1 MYYLG
6 SITIFY
12 NLFSGITGNTLDSSG
27 TQCQSKHITCVVI
40 GRKCSVPA
48 LATVRITQLMATLIA
63 QVSAME
69 LQPQA
74 VSDSTAET
82 VHEVPQ
88 REVLRCEA
96 CKLVQ
101 FRTAADTCRRCKKSL
116 LPEPPKVQPAIA
128 LVVETTADAPDAGP
142 QVATAVRDLR
152 HVRNL
157 SQRQLAARM
166 GVPRTYISKIENGK
180 AMPTLSSLDRLARAL
195 QVDISALLRDAPTRH
210 RDETAVLL
218 NDPFLAEVAKYT
230 SHLTSTQKSI
240 FLNHVRELSQTRN
253 RRMA

>member
-1 MYYLG
+1 
-6 SITIFY
+6 
-12 NLFSGITGNTLDSSG
+12 
-27 TQCQSKHITCVVI
+27 
-40 GRKCSVPA
+40 
-48 LATVRITQLMATLIA
+48 MATFIA
-63 QVSAME
+63 QVSAMDV
-69 LQPQA
+69 QPQA
-74 VSDSTAET
+74 ASDSTAET
-82 VHEVPQ
+82 SVFEVPQ

-101 FRTAADTCRRCKKSL
+101 FRTASDTCRRCKKSL
-116 LPEPPKVQPAIA
+116 LPEPAKVQPAIA
-128 LVVETTADAPDAGP
+128 LVMDTPPETHESGP

-240 FLNHVRELSQTRN
+240 FLNHVRELSQSRN

>member
-1 MYYLG
+1 
-6 SITIFY
+6 
-12 NLFSGITGNTLDSSG
+12 
-27 TQCQSKHITCVVI
+27 
-40 GRKCSVPA
+40 
-48 LATVRITQLMATLIA
+48 MATLIA

-69 LQPQA
+69 VQ
-74 VSDSTAET
+74 VETVNDSTAET
-82 VHEVPQ
+82 SVHEVPQ

-101 FRTAADTCRRCKKSL
+101 FRTASDTCRRCKKSL
-116 LPEPPKVQPAIA
+116 LPEPPKVQPTIA
-128 LVVETTADAPDAGP
+128 LVLDATVEASDAGP

-230 SHLTSTQKSI
+230 AHLTSTQKSI
-240 FLNHVRELSQTRN
+240 FLNHVRELSQSRN